1 MQVMIDDALK
11 RQLRALVG
19 CRVEYHG
26 QPCQIIEVLDSER
39 ALVLQCLLATDST
52 ATIQGNQ
59 FGEANRRVQA
69 CHTIPLFDDANDL
82 NVDILSWL
90 NQASP

>member
-1 MQVMIDDALK
+1 MIDDALK

-26 QPCQIIEVLDSER
+26 QPCQIIEVLDSEQ
-39 ALVLQCLLATDST
+39 ALVLQCLAASASP

-59 FGEANRRVQA
+59 FGEANRRVQT
-69 CHTIPLFDDANDL
+69 CHTIPLFDDASEL
-82 NVDILSWL
+82 NLEILSWL